1 MIIKRLVE
9 KVPVRSNFGKLII
22 GSMLTALAI
31 SLGMVGILV
40 LFDFSIN
47 PAIPSAFA
55 AVGAALYAARA
66 RE

>member
-40 LFDFSIN
+40 LFDFSLN